1 MRHFDGS
8 PTFPLR
14 QNQFSDA
21 LRQMENP
28 GELQLVRGM
37 EAASLRGRR
46 PADLLANPRHP
57 LANPRHLLATE
68 ILQPEMKAGIRRV
81 SEFPGTGPG
90 FEEMRTAR
98 PPGPQPIG
106 QMGRRQGLIA
116 MN

>member
-1 MRHFDGS
+1 
-8 PTFPLR
+8 
-14 QNQFSDA
+14 
-21 LRQMENP
+21 MENP

-57 LANPRHLLATE
+57 LATE